1 MLNSNNIF
9 LLECFLY
16 TLLVEF
22 KTYGILNM
30 EDWLYILNKIIA
42 WFYLQLC
49 IILTRVVKSKTYA
62 TKDIECHL

>member
-22 KTYGILNM
+22 STYGVLNM

-42 WFYLQLC
+42 
-49 IILTRVVKSKTYA
+49 
-62 TKDIECHL
+62 